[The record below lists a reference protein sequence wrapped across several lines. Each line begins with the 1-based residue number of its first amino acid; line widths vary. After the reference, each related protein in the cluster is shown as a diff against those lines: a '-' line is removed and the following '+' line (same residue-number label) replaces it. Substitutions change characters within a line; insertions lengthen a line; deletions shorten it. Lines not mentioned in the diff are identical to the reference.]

1 MVSFASWVL
10 NFQPHILH
18 GILRCTY
25 RAVAIHISQLF
36 FQRILAANFLP
47 RSLWSN
53 CKYEILNKKL
63 LIFQRKII
71 LMKVDQSL

>member
-1 MVSFASWVL
+1 MVSFASRVL
-10 NFQPHILH
+10 NFQPHILQ

-36 FQRILAANFLP
+36 FQRILAAFA
-47 RSLWSN
+47 SQFV
-53 CKYEILNKKL
+53 IKL
-63 LIFQRKII
+63 KIREKII